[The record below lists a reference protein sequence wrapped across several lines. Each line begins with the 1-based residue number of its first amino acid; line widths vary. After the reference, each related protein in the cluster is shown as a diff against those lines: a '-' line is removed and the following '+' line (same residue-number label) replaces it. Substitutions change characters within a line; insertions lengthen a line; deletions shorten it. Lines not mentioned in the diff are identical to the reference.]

1 MGCALIQRPGHGR
14 LRKDGRVKPGGKA
27 PKDGIRW
34 IHSKNLASGRQRQDR
49 AAFSAPDDRYTRAAH
64 KDAAT
69 EEDSGH
75 PRGRLPARKATDR
88 GDAMRQDQTDTRAET
103 TASASRARSPLG
115 GWWISLVY
123 GLVPSVLVLTPI
135 DGRLGQVSTTS
146 IAGVLVY
153 LAFTLLLLRQSARN
167 RIDEPIWFIVLLFV
181 FAAAILL
188 FGRGV
193 AEWLGV

>member
-1 MGCALIQRPGHGR
+1 
-14 LRKDGRVKPGGKA
+14 
-27 PKDGIRW
+27 
-34 IHSKNLASGRQRQDR
+34 
-49 AAFSAPDDRYTRAAH
+49 
-64 KDAAT
+64 
-69 EEDSGH
+69 
-75 PRGRLPARKATDR
+75 
-88 GDAMRQDQTDTRAET
+88 MRQEQTDTRAET
-103 TASASRARSPLG
+103 TASASRTRSPLG

>member
-1 MGCALIQRPGHGR
+1 
-14 LRKDGRVKPGGKA
+14 
-27 PKDGIRW
+27 
-34 IHSKNLASGRQRQDR
+34 
-49 AAFSAPDDRYTRAAH
+49 
-64 KDAAT
+64 
-69 EEDSGH
+69 
-75 PRGRLPARKATDR
+75 
-88 GDAMRQDQTDTRAET
+88 MRQDQTDTRAET
-103 TASASRARSPLG
+103 AVSASRARSPLG

-153 LAFTLLLLRQSARN
+153 LAFTLLLLLRQSARN

>member
-1 MGCALIQRPGHGR
+1 MLPP
-14 LRKDGRVKPGGKA
+14 RK
-27 PKDGIRW
+27 
-34 IHSKNLASGRQRQDR
+34 
-49 AAFSAPDDRYTRAAH
+49 T
-64 KDAAT
+64 AAT
-69 EEDSGH
+69 HAADC
-75 PRGRLPARKATDR
+75 LPAKPQTG
-88 GDAMRQDQTDTRAET
+88 GDNMRQDQTDTRAET
-103 TASASRARSPLG
+103 TVSASRARSPLG

-123 GLVPSVLVLTPI
+123 GLVPSILVLTPI

>member
-1 MGCALIQRPGHGR
+1 MRPPG
-14 LRKDGRVKPGGKA
+14 KP
-27 PKDGIRW
+27 
-34 IHSKNLASGRQRQDR
+34 
-49 AAFSAPDDRYTRAAH
+49 AATRAA
-64 KDAAT
+64 A
-69 EEDSGH
+69 
-75 PRGRLPARKATDR
+75 GRPVKPQAG
-88 GDAMRQDQTDTRAET
+88 GDTTRQDQTDPRAET
-103 TASASRARSPLG
+103 AVSASRARSPLG

-193 AEWLGV
+193 AAWSAV

>member
-1 MGCALIQRPGHGR
+1 MKISVAVSG
-14 LRKDGRVKPGGKA
+14 
-27 PKDGIRW
+27 
-34 IHSKNLASGRQRQDR
+34 STASSDF
-49 AAFSAPDDRYTRAAH
+49 AW
-64 KDAAT
+64 
-69 EEDSGH
+69 
-75 PRGRLPARKATDR
+75 RKAF
-88 GDAMRQDQTDTRAET
+88 QN
-103 TASASRARSPLG
+103 
-115 GWWISLVY
+115 
-123 GLVPSVLVLTPI
+123 
-135 DGRLGQVSTTS
+135 TS

>member
-1 MGCALIQRPGHGR
+1 
-14 LRKDGRVKPGGKA
+14 
-27 PKDGIRW
+27 
-34 IHSKNLASGRQRQDR
+34 
-49 AAFSAPDDRYTRAAH
+49 
-64 KDAAT
+64 
-69 EEDSGH
+69 
-75 PRGRLPARKATDR
+75 
-88 GDAMRQDQTDTRAET
+88 MRQEQTDTRAET
-103 TASASRARSPLG
+103 TVSASRARSPLG

-135 DGRLGQVSTTS
+135 DGRLGKVSTTS

>member
-1 MGCALIQRPGHGR
+1 
-14 LRKDGRVKPGGKA
+14 
-27 PKDGIRW
+27 
-34 IHSKNLASGRQRQDR
+34 
-49 AAFSAPDDRYTRAAH
+49 
-64 KDAAT
+64 
-69 EEDSGH
+69 
-75 PRGRLPARKATDR
+75 
-88 GDAMRQDQTDTRAET
+88 MRQDQTDTRAET
-103 TASASRARSPLG
+103 TVSASRARSPLG

-135 DGRLGQVSTTS
+135 DGRLGQISPTS

>member
-1 MGCALIQRPGHGR
+1 
-14 LRKDGRVKPGGKA
+14 
-27 PKDGIRW
+27 
-34 IHSKNLASGRQRQDR
+34 
-49 AAFSAPDDRYTRAAH
+49 
-64 KDAAT
+64 
-69 EEDSGH
+69 
-75 PRGRLPARKATDR
+75 
-88 GDAMRQDQTDTRAET
+88 MRQDQTDTRAET
-103 TASASRARSPLG
+103 TVSASRARPSLG

-135 DGRLGQVSTTS
+135 DGRLGQISPTS

-193 AEWLGV
+193 VGGVRHVRVKS

>member
-1 MGCALIQRPGHGR
+1 MLPP
-14 LRKDGRVKPGGKA
+14 RK
-27 PKDGIRW
+27 
-34 IHSKNLASGRQRQDR
+34 
-49 AAFSAPDDRYTRAAH
+49 T
-64 KDAAT
+64 AAT
-69 EEDSGH
+69 HAADC
-75 PRGRLPARKATDR
+75 LPAKPQTG

-103 TASASRARSPLG
+103 TASTSRARSPLG

>member
-1 MGCALIQRPGHGR
+1 MTDTHEQPIKMLPP
-14 LRKDGRVKPGGKA
+14 RKT
-27 PKDGIRW
+27 
-34 IHSKNLASGRQRQDR
+34 
-49 AAFSAPDDRYTRAAH
+49 AATRAA
-64 KDAAT
+64 DC
-69 EEDSGH
+69 
-75 PRGRLPARKATDR
+75 LPAKPQTG

>member
-1 MGCALIQRPGHGR
+1 
-14 LRKDGRVKPGGKA
+14 
-27 PKDGIRW
+27 
-34 IHSKNLASGRQRQDR
+34 
-49 AAFSAPDDRYTRAAH
+49 
-64 KDAAT
+64 
-69 EEDSGH
+69 
-75 PRGRLPARKATDR
+75 
-88 GDAMRQDQTDTRAET
+88 MRQDQTDTRAET

-181 FAAAILL
+181 FVAAILL

>member
-1 MGCALIQRPGHGR
+1 
-14 LRKDGRVKPGGKA
+14 
-27 PKDGIRW
+27 
-34 IHSKNLASGRQRQDR
+34 
-49 AAFSAPDDRYTRAAH
+49 
-64 KDAAT
+64 
-69 EEDSGH
+69 
-75 PRGRLPARKATDR
+75 
-88 GDAMRQDQTDTRAET
+88 MRQDQTDTRAET
-103 TASASRARSPLG
+103 AVSASRARSPLG

-193 AEWLGV
+193 RSGWGCEARPSEELNTQVSCTDG